1 MWLWKII
8 KFVIIILITSGIYY
22 FVPITAL
29 YTSYSLPNIV
39 LKNTDRY
46 YYLLHFMNKKL
57 SFWQILTTTT
67 KLSLAI
73 SLFPSAS
80 SKPFSHLFPSHMPEP
95 WQTFRFLQ
103 WYSEHLQ
110 VSVNGVDTPI
120 ICAKWQTTRSEN
132 DKCIPHI
139 PFPTYATEL
148 SLRLSICIPFLSSP
162 FSSSFWGMI

>member
-1 MWLWKII
+1 M
-8 KFVIIILITSGIYY
+8 
-22 FVPITAL
+22 PITPL

-46 YYLLHFMNKKL
+46 YYHFMNKKL

-73 SLFPSAS
+73 SLFPSES
-80 SKPFSHLFPSHMPEP
+80 LKPFSHLIPFTYARTLANFQIPSVIL
-95 WQTFRFLQ
+95 RASL
-103 WYSEHLQ
+103 
-110 VSVNGVDTPI
+110 SVREWRGHPI

-162 FSSSFWGMI
+162 FSSSF